1 MYPVTDTFLSSVRKS
16 HISKVKVEIYDAAT
30 GTILSTT
37 SPISGEVTIDSRR
50 SVRRQC
56 SLEFVDTDGTLIPTN
71 KISSVLLPFNRE
83 IKIYRGV
90 QYQDGTEELVPLGVF
105 QITTVEVTDT
115 AQGVKI
121 AVQGSDRSLKVAKA
135 KFTSHNF
142 YIEDATP
149 KETAIAQILKDRYP
163 NVKIDFPA
171 TGQVTTLIYPT
182 LDQSSDPWR
191 EALKI
196 AESAAMD
203 LYFDENGTARMRPI
217 PDPDL
222 GKALVEYT
230 DGEDSVV
237 TQLGRNLSSDES
249 YNHVIY
255 TGEGTNLTIGVIG
268 EAFDNN
274 PSSPTYVTTYGSVP
288 IFKSS
293 PNILTVAEAEEA
305 ARAELKKVIGASEK
319 ITWDQIVNPAHDVY
333 DLVKIVRGPS
343 GVNSTLMLD
352 AITIPLASTATM
364 NAVGR
369 SRRF

>member
-1 MYPVTDTFLSSVRKS
+1 MYSVTDNFLSSVRKS

-30 GTILSTT
+30 GTILSEA

-50 SVRRQC
+50 SIRRQC
-56 SLEFVDTDGTLIPTN
+56 SLEFVDTNRTLVPTN
-71 KISSVLLPFNRE
+71 NKSSVLLPFNRE
-83 IKIYRGV
+83 VKIYRGV
-90 QYQDGTEELVPLGVF
+90 QYLDGTEELVPLGVF
-105 QITTVEVTDT
+105 QITTVDISDSG
-115 AQGVKI
+115 AGVKVSI
-121 AVQGSDRSLKVAKA
+121 QGSDRSLRISKA
-135 KFTSHNF
+135 KWTNHNF
-142 YIEDATP
+142 YIENATP
-149 KETAIAQILKDRYP
+149 KETAIAQILKDRFP
-163 NVKIDFPA
+163 NVKVDFPA
-171 TGQVTTLIYPT
+171 TNQVTSLIYPT
-182 LDQSSDPWR
+182 LDQSSDPWK

-249 YNHVIY
+249 YNHVVY

-288 IFKSS
+288 LFKSS

-333 DLVKIVRGPS
+333 DLVKVVRPSS
-343 GVNSTLMLD
+343 GVDRTLMLD
-352 AITIPLASTATM
+352 AITIPLAPTATM
-364 NAVGR
+364 NAIGR

>member
-30 GTILSTT
+30 GTILSEA

-50 SVRRQC
+50 SIRRQC
-56 SLEFVDTDGTLIPTN
+56 SLEFVDTNGTLVPTN
-71 KISSVLLPFNRE
+71 NKSSVLLPFNRE
-83 IKIYRGV
+83 VKIYRGV
-90 QYQDGTEELVPLGVF
+90 QYLDGTEELVPLGVF
-105 QITTVEVTDT
+105 QITTVDVSDSG
-115 AQGVKI
+115 AGVKI
-121 AVQGSDRSLKVAKA
+121 SIQGSDRSLRISKA
-135 KFTSHNF
+135 KWTNHDF

-149 KETAIAQILKDRYP
+149 KETAIAQILKNRYP
-163 NVKIDFPA
+163 NVKTDFPA
-171 TGQVTTLIYPT
+171 TNQVTSLIYPT
-182 LDQSSDPWR
+182 LDQSSDPWK

-222 GKALVEYT
+222 GKALIEYT

-249 YNHVIY
+249 YNHVVY

-288 IFKSS
+288 LFKSS

-333 DLVKIVRGPS
+333 DLVKVVRPSS
-343 GVNSTLMLD
+343 GVDRTLMLD
-352 AITIPLASTATM
+352 AITIPLAPTATM
-364 NAVGR
+364 NAIGR

>member
-30 GTILSTT
+30 GTIISTA

-56 SLEFVDTDGTLIPTN
+56 SLEFADTDGTLVPTN

-83 IKIYRGV
+83 VKIYRGV

-105 QITTVEVTDT
+105 QLTTVEVADT
-115 AQGVKI
+115 AQGVRI
-121 AVQGSDRSLKVAKA
+121 TVQGSDRSLRVAKA
-135 KFTSHNF
+135 KFVNHDF
-142 YIEDATP
+142 YIDENTA
-149 KETAIAQILKDRYP
+149 KETAITQILKDRYP
-163 NVKIDFPA
+163 NVKTDFPA
-171 TGQVTTLIYPT
+171 TGQVTSLIYPS

-203 LYFDENGTARMRPI
+203 LYFDENGIARMRPI

-230 DGEDSVV
+230 DGEDSVL

-249 YNHVIY
+249 YNHVVY

-268 EAFDNN
+268 EAFDDN
-274 PSSPTYVTTYGSVP
+274 PSSPTFVTTYGSVP

-305 ARAELKKVIGASEK
+305 ARAELKKVLGAAEK
-319 ITWDQIVNPAHDVY
+319 ISWDQIVNPAHDVY
-333 DLVKIVRGPS
+333 DLVSIVRSDS
-343 GVNSTLMLD
+343 GVNSILMLD
-352 AITIPLASTATM
+352 AITIPLAPTATM
-364 NAVGR
+364 NAIGR

>member
-1 MYPVTDTFLSSVRKS
+1 MYPVTDNFLSSVRKS

-30 GTILSTT
+30 GTILSEA

-50 SVRRQC
+50 SIRRQC
-56 SLEFVDTDGTLIPTN
+56 SLEFVDTNGTLVPTN
-71 KISSVLLPFNRE
+71 NISSVLLPFNRE
-83 IKIYRGV
+83 VKIYRGV
-90 QYQDGTEELVPLGVF
+90 QYLDGTEELVPLGVF
-105 QITTVEVTDT
+105 QITTVEVSDSGS
-115 AQGVKI
+115 GVKI
-121 AVQGSDRSLKVAKA
+121 SIQGSDRSLRISKA
-135 KFTSHNF
+135 KWTNHDF

-149 KETAIAQILKDRYP
+149 KETAIAQILKNRYP

-171 TGQVTTLIYPT
+171 TNQVTTLIYPT
-182 LDQSSDPWR
+182 LDQSSDPWK

-274 PSSPTYVTTYGSVP
+274 PSSPTFVTTYGSVP

-293 PNILTVAEAEEA
+293 PNILTIAEAEEA

-333 DLVKIVRGPS
+333 DLVKVVRPSS
-343 GVNSTLMLD
+343 GVDRNLMLD
-352 AITIPLASTATM
+352 AITIPLAPTATM
-364 NAVGR
+364 NAIGR

>member
-30 GTILSTT
+30 GTILSTA

-56 SLEFVDTDGTLIPTN
+56 SLEFADADGTLIPTN
-71 KISSVLLPFNRE
+71 NRSSVLLPFNRE

-90 QYQDGTEELVPLGVF
+90 LYQDGTEELVPLGVF

-115 AQGVKI
+115 ASGVRI
-121 AVQGSDRSLKVAKA
+121 TVQGSDRSLKVSKA
-135 KFTSHNF
+135 KWTNHNF
-142 YIEDATP
+142 YIENNTP
-149 KETAIAQILKDRYP
+149 KETAITQILKDRYP
-163 NVKIDFPA
+163 NVKTDFPA
-171 TGQVTTLIYPT
+171 TGQVTSLVYPT
-182 LDQSSDPWR
+182 LDQSSDPWK

-196 AESAAMD
+196 AQSAAMD
-203 LYFDENGTARMRPI
+203 LYFDENGIARMRPI

-222 GKALVEYT
+222 GKALIEYT
-230 DGEDSVV
+230 DGQDSVL

-305 ARAELKKVIGASEK
+305 ARAELKKVLGAAEK
-319 ITWDQIVNPAHDVY
+319 ISWDQIVNPAHDVY

-364 NAVGR
+364 NAIGR

>member
-56 SLEFVDTDGTLIPTN
+56 SLEFVDTDGTLVPTN

-115 AQGVKI
+115 SQGVKI
-121 AVQGSDRSLKVAKA
+121 TVQGSDRSLKVAKA

-163 NVKIDFPA
+163 NVKTDFPA

-203 LYFDENGTARMRPI
+203 LYFDENGIARMRPI

>member
-16 HISKVKVEIYDAAT
+16 HISKIKVEIYDTAN
-30 GTILSTT
+30 GTILSTV
-37 SPISGEVTIDSRR
+37 SPIGGEVTIDSRR

-56 SLEFVDTDGTLIPTN
+56 SLEFVDTDGTLVPTN
-71 KISSVLLPFNRE
+71 NISSVLLPYNRE
-83 IKIYRGV
+83 VMIYRGI

-105 QITTVEVTDT
+105 QLTTVEISDSP
-115 AQGVKI
+115 QGVKI
-121 AVQGSDRSLKVAKA
+121 SVQGSDRSLRVSKA
-135 KFTSHNF
+135 KWVNHNF
-142 YIEDATP
+142 YIDDATA
-149 KETAIAQILKDRYP
+149 KETAIAEILKDRYP
-163 NVKIDFPA
+163 NVKTDFPA

-182 LDQSSDPWR
+182 LDQSSDPWK

-222 GKALVEYT
+222 GQALVEYT
-230 DGEDSVV
+230 DGEDSVL

-249 YNHVIY
+249 YNHVVY

-268 EAFDNN
+268 EAFDDN

-293 PNILTVAEAEEA
+293 PNILTVAEAQEA
-305 ARAELKKVIGASEK
+305 ARAELKKVLGAAEK
-319 ITWDQIVNPAHDVY
+319 ISWDQIVNPAHDVY
-333 DLVKIVRGPS
+333 DLVKIVRSAS
-343 GVNSTLMLD
+343 GVDSTLMLD
-352 AITIPLASTATM
+352 SISIPLAATSTM
-364 NAVGR
+364 NAIGR

>member
-16 HISKVKVEIYDAAT
+16 HISIVKVEIYDTAN
-30 GTILSTT
+30 GTILSTV

-56 SLEFVDTDGTLIPTN
+56 SLEFVDTDGTLVPLN
-71 KISSVLLPFNRE
+71 NRSSVLLPYNRE
-83 IKIYRGV
+83 VKIYRGI
-90 QYQDGTEELVPLGVF
+90 QYANGTEELVPLGVF
-105 QITTVEVTDT
+105 QLTTVEISDT
-115 AQGVKI
+115 PQGIKI
-121 AVQGSDRSLKVAKA
+121 SVQGSDRSLRVSKA
-135 KFTSHNF
+135 KWTNHNF
-142 YIEDATP
+142 YIDDATP
-149 KETAIAQILKDRYP
+149 KETAIAEILKDRYP
-163 NVKIDFPA
+163 TVKIDFPA

-196 AESAAMD
+196 AESAGMD

-230 DGEDSVV
+230 DGQDSVL

-268 EAFDNN
+268 EAFDDN
-274 PSSPTYVTTYGSVP
+274 PSSPTYVNTYGSVP

-293 PNILTVAEAEEA
+293 PNILTVAEATEA

-333 DLVKIVRGPS
+333 DLVKIVRLPS
-343 GVNSTLMLD
+343 GVNATLMLD
-352 AITIPLASTATM
+352 AISIPLAATSTM
-364 NAVGR
+364 NAIGR

>member
-56 SLEFVDTDGTLIPTN
+56 SLEFVDTDGTLVPTN
-71 KISSVLLPFNRE
+71 KTSSVLLPFNRE

-105 QITTVEVTDT
+105 QITTIEVTDT

-135 KFTSHNF
+135 KFTNHNF

>member
-16 HISKVKVEIYDAAT
+16 HISKIKVEIYDSAT
-30 GTILSTT
+30 GVILSQA

-56 SLEFVDTDGTLIPTN
+56 TLEFVDTNETLVPKN
-71 KISSVLLPFNRE
+71 NRSAVFLPFNRE
-83 IKIYRGV
+83 VKIYRGV
-90 QYQDGTEELVPLGVF
+90 QYLDGTEELVPLGVF
-105 QITTVEVTDT
+105 AITTVDISDS
-115 AQGVKI
+115 ASGVKI
-121 AVQGSDRSLKVAKA
+121 TIQGSDRSLRISKA
-135 KFTSHNF
+135 KWVNHNF

-149 KETAIAQILKDRYP
+149 KETAISQILKDRYP

-171 TGQVTTLIYPT
+171 TGQVTSLLYPT
-182 LDQSSDPWR
+182 LDQSSDPWK

-222 GKALVEYT
+222 GKPLVEYT
-230 DGEDSVV
+230 DGEDSVL
-237 TQLGRNLSSDES
+237 TQLGRSLSSDES
-249 YNHVIY
+249 FNHVVY

-274 PSSPTYVTTYGSVP
+274 PSSPTYITTFGSVP

-333 DLVKIVRGPS
+333 DLIKIVRSPS
-343 GVNSTLMLD
+343 GVDATLMLD
-352 AITIPLASTATM
+352 SITIPLAPTATM
-364 NAVGR
+364 NAIGR
-369 SRRF
+369 TRRF

>member
-16 HISKVKVEIYDAAT
+16 HISKVKIEIYDAAT
-30 GTILSTT
+30 GEILSTT

-56 SLEFVDTDGTLIPTN
+56 SLEFVDTDGTLVPTN

-105 QITTVEVTDT
+105 QITTIEVTDT

-135 KFTSHNF
+135 KFTNHNF

-268 EAFDNN
+268 EAFDDN

-333 DLVKIVRGPS
+333 DLVKIVRSPS
-343 GVNSTLMLD
+343 GVDATLMLD
-352 AITIPLASTATM
+352 AITIPLAATSTM
-364 NAVGR
+364 NAIGR

>member
-1 MYPVTDTFLSSVRKS
+1 MYPVTDKFLSSVRKS
-16 HISKVKVEIYDAAT
+16 HISKVKVEIYDTAN

-56 SLEFVDTDGTLIPTN
+56 TLEFVDTDGTLIPTN
-71 KISSVLLPFNRE
+71 NISSVLLPFNRE
-83 IKIYRGV
+83 VKIYRGI

-105 QITTVEVTDT
+105 ELTTVEISDT
-115 AQGVKI
+115 PEGVKI
-121 AVQGSDRSLKVAKA
+121 SVEGSDRSLRIAKA
-135 KFTSHNF
+135 KWINHEF
-142 YIEDATP
+142 YIDDATP
-149 KETAIAQILKDRYP
+149 KEAAITKILKDRYP
-163 NVKIDFPA
+163 NVKTDFPA
-171 TGQVTTLIYPT
+171 TGQVTSIVYPS

-196 AESAAMD
+196 SESAGMD
-203 LYFDENGTARMRPI
+203 LYFDENGIARMRPI

-230 DGEDSVV
+230 DGEDSVL

-249 YNHVIY
+249 YNHVIV

-268 EAFDNN
+268 EAFDDN

-293 PNILTVAEAEEA
+293 PNILTVAEAVEA

-333 DLVKIVRGPS
+333 DLVKIVRSPS
-343 GVNSTLMLD
+343 GVNATLMLD
-352 AITIPLASTATM
+352 AISIPLSATSTM
-364 NAVGR
+364 NAIGR

>member
-1 MYPVTDTFLSSVRKS
+1 MYPVTAAFLSSVRKS
-16 HISKVKVEIYDAAT
+16 HISKIKVEIYDAAT
-30 GTILSTT
+30 GTILSEA
-37 SPISGEVTIDSRR
+37 SPISGEVTVDSRR

-56 SLEFVDTDGTLIPTN
+56 SLEFVDANGTLVPTN
-71 KISSVLLPFNRE
+71 NKSSVLLPFNRE
-83 IKIYRGV
+83 VKIYRGV
-90 QYQDGTEELVPLGVF
+90 QYLDGTEELVPLGVF

-115 AQGVKI
+115 ASGVRI
-121 AVQGSDRSLKVAKA
+121 TVQGSDRSLKVSKA
-135 KFTSHNF
+135 KWTNHNF
-142 YIEDATP
+142 YIENNTA

-163 NVKIDFPA
+163 NVKTDFPA
-171 TGQVTTLIYPT
+171 TGQVTSLIYPT
-182 LDQSSDPWR
+182 LDQSSDPWK

-230 DGEDSVV
+230 DGEDSVL

-319 ITWDQIVNPAHDVY
+319 ISWDQIVNPAHDVY

-364 NAVGR
+364 NAIGR

>member
-16 HISKVKVEIYDAAT
+16 HISKVKIEIYDAAT
-30 GTILSTT
+30 GEILSTT

-56 SLEFVDTDGTLIPTN
+56 SLEFIDTDGTLVPTN

-115 AQGVKI
+115 AQGVKVS
-121 AVQGSDRSLKVAKA
+121 VQGSDRSLKVAKA

-191 EALKI
+191 ECLKI
-196 AESAAMD
+196 AESAGMD

-230 DGEDSVV
+230 DGEDSVL

-268 EAFDNN
+268 EAFDDN
-274 PSSPTYVTTYGSVP
+274 PSSPTYVPTYGSVP

-352 AITIPLASTATM
+352 AITIPLAATSTM
-364 NAVGR
+364 NAIGR

>member
-56 SLEFVDTDGTLIPTN
+56 SLEFVDTDGTLVPTN

-121 AVQGSDRSLKVAKA
+121 TVQGSDRSLKVAKA

-163 NVKIDFPA
+163 NVKTDFPA

-203 LYFDENGTARMRPI
+203 LYFDENGIARMRPI

>member
-56 SLEFVDTDGTLIPTN
+56 SLEFVDTDGTLVPTN
-71 KISSVLLPFNRE
+71 KISSVMLPFNRE

-203 LYFDENGTARMRPI
+203 LYFDENGIARMRPI

>member
-16 HISKVKVEIYDAAT
+16 HISKVRVEIYDAAT
-30 GTILSTT
+30 GTLLSTA

-56 SLEFVDTDGTLIPTN
+56 SLEFVDANGTLVPTN
-71 KISSVLLPFNRE
+71 NKSSVLLPFNRE

-90 QYQDGTEELVPLGVF
+90 LYQDGTEELVPLGVF

-115 AQGVKI
+115 ASGVRI
-121 AVQGSDRSLKVAKA
+121 TVQGSDRSLKVSKA
-135 KFTSHNF
+135 KWTNHNF
-142 YIEDATP
+142 YIENNTA

-171 TGQVTTLIYPT
+171 TGQVTSLIYPT
-182 LDQSSDPWR
+182 LDQSSDPWK

-203 LYFDENGTARMRPI
+203 LYFDENGIARMRPI

-230 DGEDSVV
+230 DGEDSVL

-319 ITWDQIVNPAHDVY
+319 ISWDQIVNPAHDVY

-364 NAVGR
+364 NAIGR

>member
-30 GTILSTT
+30 GAILSTT

-56 SLEFVDTDGTLIPTN
+56 SLEFVDTDGTLVPTN

>member
-16 HISKVKVEIYDAAT
+16 HISKIKVEIYDTAN
-30 GTILSTT
+30 GTILSTV
-37 SPISGEVTIDSRR
+37 SPIGGEVTIDSRR

-56 SLEFVDTDGTLIPTN
+56 SLEFVDTDGTLVPTN
-71 KISSVLLPFNRE
+71 NISSVLLPYNRE
-83 IKIYRGV
+83 VKIYRGI

-105 QITTVEVTDT
+105 QLTTVEISDSP
-115 AQGVKI
+115 QGVKI
-121 AVQGSDRSLKVAKA
+121 SVQGSDRSLRVSKA
-135 KFTSHNF
+135 KWVNHNF
-142 YIEDATP
+142 YIDDATA
-149 KETAIAQILKDRYP
+149 KETAIAEILKDRYP

-182 LDQSSDPWR
+182 LDQSSDPWK

-222 GKALVEYT
+222 GQALVEYT
-230 DGEDSVV
+230 DGEDSVL

-249 YNHVIY
+249 YNHVVY

-268 EAFDNN
+268 EAFDDN

-288 IFKSS
+288 LFKSS
-293 PNILTVAEAEEA
+293 PNILTVAEATEA

-333 DLVKIVRGPS
+333 DLVKIVRSAS

-352 AITIPLASTATM
+352 SISIPLAATSTM
-364 NAVGR
+364 NAIGR

>member
-56 SLEFVDTDGTLIPTN
+56 SLEFVDTDGTLVPTN
-71 KISSVLLPFNRE
+71 KTSSVLLPFNRE

-105 QITTVEVTDT
+105 QITTIEVTDT

-135 KFTSHNF
+135 KFTNHNF

-203 LYFDENGTARMRPI
+203 LYFDENGIARMRPI

-352 AITIPLASTATM
+352 AISIPLAATSTM

>member
-30 GTILSTT
+30 GTLLSTA
-37 SPISGEVTIDSRR
+37 SPISGEVTVDSRR

-115 AQGVKI
+115 AQGVRI
-121 AVQGSDRSLKVAKA
+121 TVQGSDRSLKVSKA
-135 KFTSHNF
+135 KWVNHNF

-171 TGQVTTLIYPT
+171 TGQVTSLTYPT
-182 LDQSSDPWR
+182 LDQSSDPWK

-203 LYFDENGTARMRPI
+203 LYFDENGIARMRPI

-333 DLVKIVRGPS
+333 DLVKIVRSPS
-343 GVNSTLMLD
+343 GVDATLMLD
-352 AITIPLASTATM
+352 AITIPLAATATM
-364 NAVGR
+364 NAIGR

>member
-1 MYPVTDTFLSSVRKS
+1 MYPVTDAFLSSVRKS
-16 HISKVKVEIYDAAT
+16 HISKVRVEIYDAAT
-30 GTILSTT
+30 GTLLSTA

-56 SLEFVDTDGTLIPTN
+56 NLEFVDANGTLVPTN
-71 KISSVLLPFNRE
+71 NKSSVLLPFNRE

-90 QYQDGTEELVPLGVF
+90 LYQDGTEELVPLGVF

-115 AQGVKI
+115 ASGVRI
-121 AVQGSDRSLKVAKA
+121 TVQGSDRSLKVSKA
-135 KFTSHNF
+135 KWTNHNF
-142 YIEDATP
+142 YIENNTA
-149 KETAIAQILKDRYP
+149 KETAIVQILKDRYP
-163 NVKIDFPA
+163 NVKTDFPA
-171 TGQVTTLIYPT
+171 TGQVTSLIYPT
-182 LDQSSDPWR
+182 LDQSSDPWK

-230 DGEDSVV
+230 DGEDSVL

-305 ARAELKKVIGASEK
+305 ARAELKKVLGAAEK
-319 ITWDQIVNPAHDVY
+319 ISWDQIVNPAHDVY